1 MYSGEYINI
10 IDGGIQG
17 PPGTG
22 MPAGGLKDEILTK
35 KSDANYDYEWKRF
48 KTVLEKYEQIPEE
61 ELRDG
66 LLWNNTSNDSIQ
78 YYDGNNIKSLLY
90 SEGSRH
96 DQVLCGSSLPGGNL
110 ILKST
115 SSETKGSII
124 IPEFNSAGIIISN
137 ENGHLTV
144 ITQLL
149 PENLPSHSSLTAEF
163 GVASKELYGHV
174 KIGSGIIVDNGV
186 IEVDISTGKGLRYI
200 GENPNKYIEIDD
212 TVVTLNDTQTL
223 ENKTLI
229 SPLLTSPIIHNGNSI
244 IDENNNE
251 LLTFVANTYAK
262 NNIAIE
268 NTRVST
274 GPRIYPVGEDINID
288 LILKAKGTG
297 SVKVD
302 NDIITT
308 NNATQILTNKT
319 LVTPKIINNDYISD
333 VNGNKLLA
341 FGSTPT
347 ATTYLKLT
355 NNISENDVILEVLGS
370 TNAGLNIK
378 PSGSGTI
385 QINNDIITTNNAN
398 QTLENKTLILPL
410 LISPIIHNGNSV
422 IDENNNELLTFVANT
437 YAKNNIAIENARVST
452 GPKIYPVGED
462 TNIDLIL
469 KAKGTGSVK
478 VDNDIITTNNANQIL
493 NNKTLITP
501 IISELY
507 QDIEKTNKILFPD
520 ISDTVV
526 TLNAEQIL
534 ANKTL
539 ATPKIINNDYISDVN
554 GNKLLAFGSTPT
566 ATTYL
571 KLTNNISENDV
582 ILEVLGSTNAGLN
595 IKPSGSGTI
604 QINNDI
610 ITTNNA
616 NQTLSN
622 KILIEPIIDNL
633 INANHDHS
641 NNINGGQITDAALS
655 SPVTP
660 AKGGTGFSSY
670 TLGDIIYAAS
680 NNTLSKLPGNT
691 TTDTKLLAQTGTG
704 TASNAPEWKKYKHEE
719 IIGDGLS
726 DVYEIDHNLNTR
738 AHTISV
744 WRNTSPYDEID
755 YYVEK
760 TTPNKITLYFSRVL
774 QPNEFSVVII
784 G

>member
-1 MYSGEYINI
+1 MYSGEYITI

-124 IPEFNSAGIIISN
+124 IPEFNSAGIVISN

-200 GENPNKYIEIDD
+200 GENQNKYIEIDD
-212 TVVTLNDTQTL
+212 TVVTLND
-223 ENKTLI
+223 
-229 SPLLTSPIIHNGNSI
+229 
-244 IDENNNE
+244 
-251 LLTFVANTYAK
+251 
-262 NNIAIE
+262 
-268 NTRVST
+268 
-274 GPRIYPVGEDINID
+274 
-288 LILKAKGTG
+288 
-297 SVKVD
+297 
-302 NDIITT
+302 
-308 NNATQILTNKT
+308 
-319 LVTPKIINNDYISD
+319 
-333 VNGNKLLA
+333 
-341 FGSTPT
+341 
-347 ATTYLKLT
+347 
-355 NNISENDVILEVLGS
+355 
-370 TNAGLNIK
+370 
-378 PSGSGTI
+378 
-385 QINNDIITTNNAN
+385 N

-437 YAKNNIAIENARVST
+437 YAKNNITIENARVST

-554 GNKLLAFGSTPT
+554 GNKLLAFGSTPA

-582 ILEVLGSTNAGLN
+582 ILEVLGSINAGLN

-641 NNINGGQITDAALS
+641 DNINGGQITDSALS

-660 AKGGTGFSSY
+660 VKGGTGFSSY

-680 NNTLSKLPGNT
+680 NNTLNKLPGNT

>member
-398 QTLENKTLILPL
+398 QTL
-410 LISPIIHNGNSV
+410 
-422 IDENNNELLTFVANT
+422 
-437 YAKNNIAIENARVST
+437 
-452 GPKIYPVGED
+452 
-462 TNIDLIL
+462 
-469 KAKGTGSVK
+469 
-478 VDNDIITTNNANQIL
+478 
-493 NNKTLITP
+493 
-501 IISELY
+501 
-507 QDIEKTNKILFPD
+507 
-520 ISDTVV
+520 
-526 TLNAEQIL
+526 
-534 ANKTL
+534 
-539 ATPKIINNDYISDVN
+539 
-554 GNKLLAFGSTPT
+554 
-566 ATTYL
+566 
-571 KLTNNISENDV
+571 
-582 ILEVLGSTNAGLN
+582 
-595 IKPSGSGTI
+595 
-604 QINNDI
+604 
-610 ITTNNA
+610 
-616 NQTLSN
+616 SN

-691 TTDTKLLAQTGTG
+691 TTDTKLLAQRGTG

>member
-1 MYSGEYINI
+1 MSNTIVEVINENTIVEIIDEYIDI
-10 IDGGIQG
+10 IKVGIQG

-48 KTVLEKYEQIPEE
+48 KTVLEKYKQIPEE

-149 PENLPSHSSLTAEF
+149 PENLPSHSSLTAKF

-262 NNIAIE
+262 NNI
-268 NTRVST
+268 T
-274 GPRIYPVGEDINID
+274 
-288 LILKAKGTG
+288 
-297 SVKVD
+297 
-302 NDIITT
+302 
-308 NNATQILTNKT
+308 
-319 LVTPKIINNDYISD
+319 
-333 VNGNKLLA
+333 
-341 FGSTPT
+341 
-347 ATTYLKLT
+347 
-355 NNISENDVILEVLGS
+355 
-370 TNAGLNIK
+370 
-378 PSGSGTI
+378 
-385 QINNDIITTNNAN
+385 
-398 QTLENKTLILPL
+398 
-410 LISPIIHNGNSV
+410 
-422 IDENNNELLTFVANT
+422 
-437 YAKNNIAIENARVST
+437 IENARVST

-493 NNKTLITP
+493 
-501 IISELY
+501 
-507 QDIEKTNKILFPD
+507 
-520 ISDTVV
+520 
-526 TLNAEQIL
+526 
-534 ANKTL
+534 
-539 ATPKIINNDYISDVN
+539 
-554 GNKLLAFGSTPT
+554 
-566 ATTYL
+566 
-571 KLTNNISENDV
+571 
-582 ILEVLGSTNAGLN
+582 
-595 IKPSGSGTI
+595 
-604 QINNDI
+604 
-610 ITTNNA
+610 
-616 NQTLSN
+616 SN

-641 NNINGGQITDAALS
+641 DNINGGQITDSALS

-660 AKGGTGFSSY
+660 VKGGTGFSSY

-680 NNTLSKLPGNT
+680 NNTLNKLPGNT
-691 TTDTKLLAQTGTG
+691 TIDTKLLAQTGTG
-704 TASNAPEWKKYKHEE
+704 TASNAPEWKKYKHEQV
-719 IIGDGLS
+719 IGDG
-726 DVYEIDHNLNTR
+726 VNTEYMVNHNLNTR
-738 AHTISV
+738 AHTISI
-744 WRNTSPYDEID
+744 WRNEPPYDEID

-760 TTPNKITLYFSRVL
+760 TTLNTVTLYFSRVL
-774 QPNEFSVVII
+774 EPNEFSVVII

>member
-1 MYSGEYINI
+1 MNNTIVEVVNENTIVEVVDEYI
-10 IDGGIQG
+10 DVVEVGIQG

-22 MPAGGLKDEILTK
+22 MPAGGLTDDVLTK
-35 KSDANYDYEWKRF
+35 KSDANYDYMWRKF
-48 KTVLEKYEQIPEE
+48 KTVLEKHDSITEE

-66 LLWNNTSNDSIQ
+66 LLWNNTATDSIQ
-78 YYDGNNIKSLLY
+78 YYDGSVIKTLLY
-90 SEGSRH
+90 SEGSKS
-96 DQVLCGSSLPGGNL
+96 DQVLSGSSLPGGNL
-110 ILKST
+110 ILEST
-115 SSETKGSII
+115 SAEEKGSII
-124 IPEFNSAGIIISN
+124 IPEFNSAGIVISN

-200 GENPNKYIEIDD
+200 GENQNKYIEIDD
-212 TVVTLNDTQTL
+212 TVVTLND
-223 ENKTLI
+223 
-229 SPLLTSPIIHNGNSI
+229 
-244 IDENNNE
+244 
-251 LLTFVANTYAK
+251 
-262 NNIAIE
+262 
-268 NTRVST
+268 
-274 GPRIYPVGEDINID
+274 
-288 LILKAKGTG
+288 
-297 SVKVD
+297 
-302 NDIITT
+302 
-308 NNATQILTNKT
+308 
-319 LVTPKIINNDYISD
+319 
-333 VNGNKLLA
+333 
-341 FGSTPT
+341 
-347 ATTYLKLT
+347 
-355 NNISENDVILEVLGS
+355 
-370 TNAGLNIK
+370 
-378 PSGSGTI
+378 
-385 QINNDIITTNNAN
+385 N

-437 YAKNNIAIENARVST
+437 YAKNNITIENARVST

-478 VDNDIITTNNANQIL
+478 VDNDIITTNNANQ
-493 NNKTLITP
+493 
-501 IISELY
+501 
-507 QDIEKTNKILFPD
+507 
-520 ISDTVV
+520 
-526 TLNAEQIL
+526 
-534 ANKTL
+534 
-539 ATPKIINNDYISDVN
+539 
-554 GNKLLAFGSTPT
+554 
-566 ATTYL
+566 
-571 KLTNNISENDV
+571 
-582 ILEVLGSTNAGLN
+582 
-595 IKPSGSGTI
+595 
-604 QINNDI
+604 
-610 ITTNNA
+610 
-616 NQTLSN
+616 TLSN

-641 NNINGGQITDAALS
+641 DNINGGQITDSALS

-660 AKGGTGFSSY
+660 VKGGTGFSSY

-680 NNTLSKLPGNT
+680 NNTLNKLPGNT
-691 TTDTKLLAQTGTG
+691 TIDTKLLAQTGTG